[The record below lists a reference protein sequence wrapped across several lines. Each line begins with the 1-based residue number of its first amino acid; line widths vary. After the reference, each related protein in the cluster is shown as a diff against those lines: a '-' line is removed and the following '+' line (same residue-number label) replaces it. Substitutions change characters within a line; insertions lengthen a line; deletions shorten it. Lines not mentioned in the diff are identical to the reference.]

1 VKITK
6 VKITVIKAFSNDDVF
21 GGDLPPNW
29 KVAVS
34 VCEDHWP
41 GQEYF
46 FDGTGCPEGICAWA
60 FADIF
65 RDILHLWKGGDFL
78 WVGKPGVMYSACT
91 DGKKPVVFKLERV
104 ED

>member
-1 VKITK
+1 MAK
-6 VKITVIKAFSNDDVF
+6 VRITVVKAFSNEDVF

-34 VCEDHWP
+34 VCEDHWF
-41 GQEYF
+41 GQEFF
-46 FDGTGCPEGICAWA
+46 FDGTTCPEGLCPWA

-65 RDILHLWKGGDFL
+65 RDILHLWKGGDFP

-91 DGKKPVVFKLERV
+91 DGTKPVVFKLERV

>member
-1 VKITK
+1 MTK
-6 VKITVIKAFSNDDVF
+6 VKISVVKSFSKKDVF
-21 GGDLPPNW
+21 GEELPDYL
-29 KVAVS
+29 KGALD
-34 VCEDHWP
+34 VCDTHRP

-65 RDILHLWKGGDFL
+65 RDILHLWKGGDFP
-78 WVGKPGVMYSACT
+78 WVGKPGVMYSTCT